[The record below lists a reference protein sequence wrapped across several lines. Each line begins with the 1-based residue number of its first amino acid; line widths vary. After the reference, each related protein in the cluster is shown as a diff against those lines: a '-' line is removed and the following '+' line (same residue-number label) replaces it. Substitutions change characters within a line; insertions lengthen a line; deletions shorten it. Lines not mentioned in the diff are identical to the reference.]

1 MIHKNCNSIKIVPN
15 KQFGQH
21 FLIQQSAIQNITN
34 IALAVEAIQLLEIG
48 PGEGVLTNLLLM
60 DGRPLWAV
68 DLDLRSINAIS
79 QRFIE
84 CPHLH
89 PIHGDA
95 LLVSLELDGP
105 LSVVGNLPYNTATA
119 ILTRFLLQPIP
130 WVQMVFMFQLEVGK
144 KLIGKPNNKE
154 YGPLSVLTQLVC
166 DISRVMTLGPQAF
179 RPAPKV
185 DSIVML
191 FKAKEHGLTLS
202 QRRLLLA
209 FLRISFKHRRKT
221 LANNW
226 YGIFSI
232 DYIHE
237 IFKVMGLPINIR
249 AENIS
254 PEAWLTIFNMA
265 FPYLSFLSE

>member
-1 MIHKNCNSIKIVPN
+1 MGHKNLKSIKIVPN

-21 FLIQQSAIQNITN
+21 FLIQQSAIQNVTN
-34 IALAVEAIQLLEIG
+34 IALSVEAMQLLEIG

-60 DGRPLWAV
+60 DGRPLWAI
-68 DLDLRSINAIS
+68 DLDLRSINVIS
-79 QRFIE
+79 QRFAE

-89 PIHGDA
+89 PIHGDV
-95 LLVSLELDGP
+95 LLVPLELDGP
-105 LSVVGNLPYNTATA
+105 LSVVGNLPYNAATA

-130 WVQMVFMFQLEVGK
+130 WAQMVFMFQLEVGK
-144 KLIGKPNNKE
+144 KLVGKPNDKE

-166 DISRVMTLGPQAF
+166 DISKVMTLGPQAF

-191 FKAKEHGLTLS
+191 FKAKEHSLPLS
-202 QRRLLLA
+202 QRSLFLT
-209 FLRISFKHRRKT
+209 FLRISFRHRRKT

-226 YGIFSI
+226 CGIFSI

-237 IFKVMGLPINIR
+237 IFKIIGLPTNVR
-249 AENIS
+249 AENLS
-254 PEAWLTIFNMA
+254 PEVWLTIFNMT
-265 FPYLSFLSE
+265 FSYLSFLSE